1 MRSSTPRANHHTD
14 MPQRMTDS
22 SGALRDVEA
31 GGEKELG
38 PRLSTGEANGYVH
51 TQAPISPSPEP
62 KIVSTLSSYV
72 KRFET
77 YLVSYNLEARG
88 IKRVG
93 DDERLKLGWKAYLQ
107 VFVLWFSIN
116 LAANNIT
123 LGMLGPQVFELSFLD
138 SALTGVLGC
147 FAGTIPAAWIA
158 TWGPISGNRAMVR
171 PVTPFGPS
179 MTDAQPRSLVAMPWD
194 GGLAS

>member
-1 MRSSTPRANHHTD
+1 MRSPALHANQHAD

-22 SGALRDVEA
+22 SGALHDIEA
-31 GGEKELG
+31 GEKKEG
-38 PRLSTGEANGYVH
+38 VPNLSMGEANGYTH
-51 TQAPISPSPEP
+51 TPPLISASHEP
-62 KIVSTLSSYV
+62 KFVSTLSAYV

-107 VFVLWFSIN
+107 IFVLWFSIN

-147 FAGTIPAAWIA
+147 FAGSIPAAWIA

-171 PVTPFGPS
+171 PVHHTIHSGP
-179 MTDAQPRSLVAMPWD
+179 V
-194 GGLAS
+194 